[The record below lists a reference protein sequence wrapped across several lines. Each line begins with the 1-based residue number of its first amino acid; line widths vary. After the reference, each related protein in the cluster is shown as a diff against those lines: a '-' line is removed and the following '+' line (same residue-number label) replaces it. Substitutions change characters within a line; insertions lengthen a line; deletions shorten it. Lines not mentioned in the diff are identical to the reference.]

1 MISRKKAAKL
11 IAFTIAVTILCGCA
25 QMGSTGATGS
35 RKKNTKY
42 EYSINGQSYK
52 VLPSSENYLEIGV
65 ASWYGQKFHGRL
77 TANGETYDMYQMTAA
92 HKTLPLPTMVK
103 VTNLDN
109 GEKVLLKVNDRGP
122 FHDNRLIDLSYQAA
136 LKLGFADKGTAPVVV
151 EAVVVEPVVV
161 EAIGVEGKKENAEE
175 IPQER
180 KNKLIRVASVKS
192 HIQTMALEQG
202 KHNIGY
208 FLQIGA
214 FTLLKSA
221 EHLMEKL
228 DQLIGRHEFQDVNVR
243 ILQSESKQ
251 KTLHKVWIGPIKDE
265 FKRDM
270 LVSWVQEME
279 LGNPI
284 KVDVD

>member
-1 MISRKKAAKL
+1 MMSEKKATKL
-11 IAFTIAVTILCGCA
+11 IAFSIAVTILCGCA
-25 QMGSTGATGS
+25 QMGSTGATDS

-92 HKTLPLPTMVK
+92 HKTLPLPTLVK

-109 GEKVLLKVNDRGP
+109 GEKVILKVNDRGP

-151 EAVVVEPVVV
+151 EAVVA
-161 EAIGVEGKKENAEE
+161 EASGVEGKKENAEE
-175 IPQER
+175 TLEER

-221 EHLMEKL
+221 EHLMEKI
-228 DQLIGRHEFQDVNVR
+228 DQLIGRHEVQDVNVR
-243 ILQSESKQ
+243 ILESGSKQ